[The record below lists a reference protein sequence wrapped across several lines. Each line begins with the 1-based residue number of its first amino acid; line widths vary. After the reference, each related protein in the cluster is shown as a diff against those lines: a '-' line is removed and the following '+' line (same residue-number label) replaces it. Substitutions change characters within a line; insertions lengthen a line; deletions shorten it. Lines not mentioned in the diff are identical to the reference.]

1 MMLFFIGVIEMIIIS
16 TWTKVVTETKVVVS
30 GLVTIINVLIWYYVL
45 QTVVNDVTNF
55 KLVAMYAAGCAIGTM
70 LSTAFFRLNDAKKS
84 RKQSRQA
91 IVKERLAV
99 K

>member
-30 GLVTIINVLIWYYVL
+30 GIVTIVNVLIWYYVL
-45 QTVVNDVTNF
+45 QAVVNDVTNF
-55 KLVAMYAAGCAIGTM
+55 KLVAMYAIGCAIGTM

-84 RKQSRQA
+84 RKQSPRA
-91 IVKERLAV
+91 VANEELAV